1 MGEKLTRSIAM
12 ESIRR
17 QIISDPEERDQHL
30 SELQLER
37 DRLIAAGQHAL
48 AGRASASP
56 LHPSNTAGFLSY
68 ADGVKGLRVE
78 NVDENWSVFRSEG
91 VEGICNDGLKIR
103 VLFSNVFE
111 ACGERDPQAR
121 SRKGAGSERVASGDL
136 FDSAGIDLPDSVIK
150 FHGDYKTYYLMVD
163 QNGAMELSL
172 PIVKAGGNFLRC
184 VVRIFLIDGSDLD
197 EVEFGVDEPVDD
209 SDLDFIVTRK

>member
-1 MGEKLTRSIAM
+1 M
-12 ESIRR
+12 ESLRR
-17 QIISDPEERDQHL
+17 QTISDPVERDQRL
-30 SELQLER
+30 SELQLEC
-37 DRLIAAGQHAL
+37 DRLIAAGHHAL

-68 ADGVKGLRVE
+68 ADGVKGLRAE
-78 NVDENWSVFRSEG
+78 NIDDNWRVFRREG
-91 VEGICNDGLKIR
+91 VEGICNDDLKIR
-103 VLFSNVFE
+103 VLFANVFE

-136 FDSAGIDLPDSVIK
+136 FESAGIDLPDSVIK
-150 FHGDYKTYYLMVD
+150 FRGDYKTYYLMVD

-184 VVRIFLIDGSDLD
+184 IERIFLIDGSDLD
-197 EVEFGVDEPVDD
+197 EVEFGVDEPADD
-209 SDLDFIVTRK
+209 SDLDFVVTRK